1 MSVEEA
7 REDGDVGTGVG
18 DPRNAEP
25 RLEITDPGIRD
36 AETQASG
43 HVESPWAD
51 VLEARRHRQLVPA
64 VCRTVAVA
72 QLPGEFRSA
81 ATRTEPASK
90 LRDRI
95 PGEGGRVR
103 ERLLSARK
111 SLRADLRRWLHGLV
125 ALSTF

>member
-7 REDGDVGTGVG
+7 RKDGDLGAGVR

-43 HVESPWAD
+43 HVESPWTD
-51 VLEARRHRQLVPA
+51 VLEARRRRQLVPA

-72 QLPGEFRSA
+72 QLPGELRA
-81 ATRTEPASK
+81 ATTRIESASK
-90 LRDRI
+90 LRDGI

-103 ERLLSARK
+103 K
-111 SLRADLRRWLHGLV
+111 
-125 ALSTF
+125 